1 MSKIDPQIK
10 DALKNL
16 GFTDYFVSIYVTLLK
31 HKELDARR
39 LSELTNVPYSRV
51 YEVLNEMIEKG
62 TIVKIDGRPSTYSAT
77 TPREMLTSLQ
87 ANQNQFFEL
96 NAKVIRPYLESLFG
110 PEKSAVE
117 TPLSIIYGDSAI
129 SARLVNIL
137 KSTAQSLN
145 LAIADLETFFP
156 VISSE
161 LERLKAR
168 NVHVSIIIDESQK
181 NSSNFRQISAMF
193 PVKSVPNLLGTLA
206 LVDGINVLFIS
217 PKTSLGSTHNPLE
230 IIALSGS
237 HSSVAFVFQAIF
249 NKIAGGSS

>member
-62 TIVKIDGRPSTYSAT
+62 VLIKIDGRPSTYSAT

-87 ANQNQFFEL
+87 ANQNQFFEH
-96 NAKVIRPYLESLFG
+96 NAKVIRPYLDSLFG

-117 TPLSIIYGDSAI
+117 TPLSIIYGTNAVC
-129 SARLVNIL
+129 ARLANLI
-137 KSTAQSLN
+137 KSTAQSLS
-145 LAIADLETFFP
+145 LAIADLEAYFP
-156 VISSE
+156 TISPE

-168 NVHVSIIIDESQK
+168 NVHISVVVDESQK
-181 NSSNFRQISAMF
+181 NTSNFRQISSLVS
-193 PVKSVPNLLGTLA
+193 VKTIPDLLGTFVV
-206 LVDGINVLFIS
+206 VDGINVLFVS
-217 PKTSLGSTHNPLE
+217 PRATQSSDHTPLE
-230 IIALSGS
+230 IIGLSSS

-249 NKIAGGSS
+249 QKIISK